1 MRLTKATSLIIIAI
15 SVPIA
20 IELRTVAGFFNIEL
34 PLIAVAIIEF
44 LFLGLMFVLYGLYGE
59 KDNSVSP

>member
-1 MRLTKATSLIIIAI
+1 MKLTKATSLIIIAI

-20 IELRTVAGFFNIEL
+20 IELRTVAGFFNIDL

-44 LFLGLMFVLYGLYGE
+44 LFLALMFVLYGLYGD
-59 KDNSVSP
+59 KGDSVSP